1 MRQSIGMFLCGLL
14 LAGASSA
21 TAAVEFGIDASHRGP
36 EIGKLHYGIF
46 FEEINHAGDGGI
58 YAELVRNRSFEDNT
72 SNPDGWNKTSGV
84 TWKLVTD
91 NLLNSA
97 QGQALDVTFGTAGD
111 AVTNEGFW
119 GMNCEAGK
127 SYRFSFWARSDKGYD
142 GSLTAEMV
150 SHDGKPLGNATVT
163 VKAGKDGPKSTLP
176 YSLPARTPT
185 LR

>member
-84 TWKLVTD
+84 TWTSGQCHR
-91 NLLNSA
+91 NGESR
-97 QGQALDVTFGTAGD
+97 QGLDQIHGYNTA
-111 AVTNEGFW
+111 
-119 GMNCEAGK
+119 
-127 SYRFSFWARSDKGYD
+127 Y
-142 GSLTAEMV
+142 
-150 SHDGKPLGNATVT
+150 PLGHQRFAEDFS
-163 VKAGKDGPKSTLP
+163 G
-176 YSLPARTPT
+176 
-185 LR
+185 